1 MHYPLLVIVVLDHI
15 QCGKFES
22 PRWPKRHRPDRRRTR
37 LLRRLVDKNNIA
49 VFRRRLRRRR
59 GLALGRIDFDRPL
72 WFRLEHAG
80 HAHFAVENS
89 LLRWSGGGT
98 VAIFLLLSE
107 GNGDRTRPRAQDI
120 GSAGGYRC
128 YGRWQT
134 GGRCRRFC
142 SVGECSIAIRVR
154 EGGGG
159 EYLGA

>member
-1 MHYPLLVIVVLDHI
+1 MHYPLLVIVVLYHVQRGEFD
-15 QCGKFES
+15 G
-22 PRWPKRHRPDRRRTR
+22 PRWPKRHRPDGRCAR
-37 LLRRLVDKNNIA
+37 LLRRLVHKDNIT
-49 VFRRRLRRRR
+49 VFGGRLRRRR
-59 GLALGRIDFDRPL
+59 DLALGCIDFNRPL
-72 WFRLEHAG
+72 RLWFEHAG

-107 GNGDRTRPRAQDI
+107 GDGNRTRPRAQDI

-142 SVGECSIAIRVR
+142 SVGECSIALRVR
-154 EGGGG
+154 EG
-159 EYLGA
+159 